1 MKSTSFSR
9 FETLEKCS
17 KNGRET
23 SSLGNLVGKPWER
36 DSALHFFDKNPRE
49 TRSCDH
55 RKLAQLRYTWKAF
68 FPTFLHHRERGTVGF
83 IFYTYSYFCF
93 FSYSILIIT

>member
-1 MKSTSFSR
+1 MKSTGFSR

-23 SSLGNLVGKPWER
+23 SSLGNLVGKHWER

-49 TRSCDH
+49 TRSCV
-55 RKLAQLRYTWKAF
+55 
-68 FPTFLHHRERGTVGF
+68 P
-83 IFYTYSYFCF
+83 
-93 FSYSILIIT
+93 